1 MFLKMEMCKKNN
13 NLVGYVG
20 ILNSFGVHLQC
31 SVTLTVELN
40 SSQLLNTTR
49 GNSTQKIFSLSL
61 ESMTSWC
68 HSHWSRC
75 LSTIQRCFHCVTC
88 AKQYCLPSH
97 GGARWPPEQTG
108 SLPSLCCWKFQI
120 HERRKQSDLEL
131 EPSYG
136 HRVGW
141 YTVASVRAMIHG
153 NVFYC
158 LLPATAG
165 RSHAYV
171 EQGNK
176 VDLQQATL
184 PF

>member
-1 MFLKMEMCKKNN
+1 MFLKIHGWKCGEKKI
-13 NLVGYVG
+13 LGYVA

-40 SSQLLNTTR
+40 ISQLLNTTR
-49 GNSTQKIFSLSL
+49 GNSTQKIISLSS

-75 LSTIQRCFHCVTC
+75 LTGIQRCFHCVTC

-120 HERRKQSDLEL
+120 HERRKQSDLEM
-131 EPSYG
+131 EPSYFRCNIVWVDILWPPSG
-136 HRVGW
+136 RWSTATFSIVCF
-141 YTVASVRAMIHG
+141 R
-153 NVFYC
+153 
-158 LLPATAG
+158 LLPAVAAPMLN
-165 RSHAYV
+165 REAR
-171 EQGNK
+171 
-176 VDLQQATL
+176 
-184 PF
+184 